1 MVLKRLKKITGMDK
15 GNKVSKLEDVPDWA
29 KDKVEQATARQAES
43 NGPAPS
49 APPPPPAASEPSIS
63 PMGEATAQV
72 DTVGAE
78 AAGAAETAAAEA
90 AAAEAAAAE
99 AAAAEAAAA
108 EAAAAQAASAP
119 QPVTYTVVSGDTLS
133 GIAQRFYGDA
143 SAYMRIFEANRD
155 KLNDPNLIHPGQEL
169 VIPQ

>member
-108 EAAAAQAASAP
+108 QAASAP

>member
-1 MVLKRLKKITGMDK
+1 MVLKRLKKITGLDK
-15 GNKVSKLEDVPDWA
+15 GKQDSKAEDVPDWA
-29 KDKVEQATARQAES
+29 KDKVEQATANRADS
-43 NGPAPS
+43 SASAPS
-49 APPPPPAASEPSIS
+49 APPPPPPAPSEPSTS
-63 PMGEATAQV
+63 PMGEATAPV
-72 DTVGAE
+72 DNVE
-78 AAGAAETAAAEA
+78 AAAGEA

-99 AAAAEAAAA
+99 
-108 EAAAAQAASAP
+108 AASAP

>member
-108 EAAAAQAASAP
+108 QTASAP